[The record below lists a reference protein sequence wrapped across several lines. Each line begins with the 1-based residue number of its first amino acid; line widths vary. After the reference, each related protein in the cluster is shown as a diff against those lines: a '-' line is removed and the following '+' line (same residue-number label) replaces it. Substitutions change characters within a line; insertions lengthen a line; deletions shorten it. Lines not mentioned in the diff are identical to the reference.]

1 MHLLSVVRWHKCEDL
16 SDLLDHLNRD
26 ATNPPAVMMRH
37 LCCLPCGICSTRLG
51 QDISVCV

>member
-1 MHLLSVVRWHKCEDL
+1 MHLLSVVRWYKCEDL

-26 ATNPPAVMMRH
+26 ATNPLAVMMRH